1 MTARGIRRLPV
12 LFVAVLMVACSE
24 SPAGPG
30 SRPAEFVVSVVG
42 EQFVVRL
49 TDPETIRL
57 AEANLAGRSQA
68 FPSGPLRPGD
78 GGFNPPYTWH
88 LDPAQTRFVEAA
100 IEVCDGRPSYVET
113 HQADYPRYCPW
124 GAKVIAR
131 R

>member
-1 MTARGIRRLPV
+1 MTARDIRRLSLL
-12 LFVAVLMVACSE
+12 LFTLVTAACSD
-24 SPAGPG
+24 SPTEPG

-57 AEANLAGRSQA
+57 AEASLAGRSQA
-68 FPSGPLRPGD
+68 FPAGPLRPGS
-78 GGFNPPYTWH
+78 GGFNAPYTWH

-100 IEVCDGRPSYVET
+100 IEVCDGRPSYVER
-113 HQADYPRYCPW
+113 HQSDYPTYCPW
-124 GAKVIAR
+124 GATVVAR